1 MFSVRF
7 GGASSRVQVGRAPG
21 PRGTPPSR
29 PLHILELMP
38 TDTQPPGKPPATAP
52 PRARYGFLLR
62 IGIFVVIILI
72 SLIVSSTLIRF
83 LTGDKGL
90 VNAALANF
98 AAAAIATTVALRI
111 YERARI
117 EDIGLGWNSA
127 SQRNLALGLLGGVI
141 GGLLVTLP
149 AVLFHAASFVPAQT
163 PGNWRSVVF
172 VAVILLFGAMGEEI
186 MFRGYAFQVLLTET
200 GIFATILPVSLIFSL
215 MHGLNPGINP
225 LGFINTFL
233 WGVLLGFSFLRSG
246 DLWLPIGLHYGWNM
260 ALPLLGANLSG
271 IFADGIGVPW
281 ALKWN
286 AGWLWSGGE
295 YGPEGGILTTI
306 AVIVIAVYLWKAPF
320 QTQRP
325 FLIRTREAE
334 PLA

>member
-1 MFSVRF
+1 MI
-7 GGASSRVQVGRAPG
+7 ADPKLA
-21 PRGTPPSR
+21 PPS
-29 PLHILELMP
+29 
-38 TDTQPPGKPPATAP
+38 Q

-62 IGIFVVIILI
+62 IGVFVLI
-72 SLIVSSTLIRF
+72 TLIALIGASTIIRIT
-83 LTGDKGL
+83 TGDKGL

-98 AAAAIATTVALRI
+98 AAAAIGTTITLRI

-117 EDIGLGWNSA
+117 EDIGLGWNRA
-127 SQRNLALGLLGGVI
+127 SQRNLALGLLGGI
-141 GGLLVTLP
+141 GGGMLVTLP
-149 AVLFHAASFVPAQT
+149 AVLFRLASFARGPA
-163 PGNWRSVVF
+163 PGNWRSVIF
-172 VAVILLFGAMGEEI
+172 VAVVLLFGAMGEEI

-225 LGFINTFL
+225 LGFVNTFL

-246 DLWLPIGLHYGWNM
+246 DLWLPIGLHYGWNI

-271 IFADGIGVPW
+271 IFEAGIGVPYT
-281 ALKWN
+281 LKWN

-306 AVIVIAVYLWKAPF
+306 VVLILGLYLWKTPIS
-320 QTQRP
+320 TQRP
-325 FLIRTREAE
+325 FLIRTRAE
-334 PLA
+334 ERLL